1 MVLAMLALAPPASAQ
16 TPAGLW
22 EGSVAT
28 PGTPIGIVVRLA
40 QAADDGAWS
49 GTIDIPSQGAKGVRL
64 ADVSVERSTVR
75 FVLGGPVPATF
86 VGALSADSTEIA
98 GRFTQGKAEF
108 AFTLKLNTSGVTVR
122 KPRPQEP
129 QPPFPYD
136 VHDVTFDSAPGV
148 RLAGTL
154 TVPRTPGPHPAV
166 VLISGSGAQDRD
178 ETLFDHKP
186 FLVLADHL
194 TRQNIAV
201 LRYDDR
207 GVGGSTGS
215 SAASTTMDFSAD
227 VVAAVDLL
235 KTRKEVDA
243 SRIGLVGHSE
253 GGVIASMV
261 ASRTTDV
268 TFQVLL
274 ASSGV
279 VGETLLYQQASRLAK
294 ALGAND
300 EQLTK
305 GRALQSQ
312 LYEILK
318 TEKDVETMRARIRA
332 LNGEA
337 SAQVLTTPWF
347 RFFLTY
353 DPAVTLRQVKVP
365 TLALNGENDLQVSAT
380 ENLAAIESAL
390 KAGGNRDV
398 TVRSLPR
405 LNHLFQTSRT
415 GLPAEYGA
423 ISETFSPEVL
433 AIVSDWII
441 ERTR

>member
-1 MVLAMLALAPPASAQ
+1 
-16 TPAGLW
+16 
-22 EGSVAT
+22 
-28 PGTPIGIVVRLA
+28 
-40 QAADDGAWS
+40 
-49 GTIDIPSQGAKGVRL
+49 
-64 ADVSVERSTVR
+64 
-75 FVLGGPVPATF
+75 
-86 VGALSADSTEIA
+86 
-98 GRFTQGKAEF
+98 
-108 AFTLKLNTSGVTVR
+108 
-122 KPRPQEP
+122 
-129 QPPFPYD
+129 
-136 VHDVTFDSAPGV
+136 VTFDSAPGV

-178 ETLFDHKP
+178 ETIFDHKP

-215 SAASTTMDFSAD
+215 SAGATTMDFSAD

-253 GGVIASMV
+253 GGLIASMV
-261 ASRTTDV
+261 ASRTADV
-268 TFQVLL
+268 RFQVLL

-279 VGETLLYQQASRLAK
+279 VGETLLYHQASRLAK
-294 ALGAND
+294 ALGANE

-337 SAQVLTTPWF
+337 SAQLLTTPWF

-353 DPAVTLRQVKVP
+353 DPAVTLRTVKVP
-365 TLALNGENDLQVSAT
+365 TLALNGEHDLQVSAS

-415 GLPAEYGA
+415 GLPAEYGT
-423 ISETFSPEVL
+423 ISETFSPDVL
-433 AIVSDWII
+433 AIVSGWIA
-441 ERTR
+441 EHTR